1 MWADLQKPKRF
12 DLSSIEILLAEPPI
26 ATRRVL
32 RNALYGLGIR
42 NVLEVEVP
50 LTVEMPTK
58 PSVDMLFVDAT
69 DAKAETLR
77 LVTEIRRRSTPFG
90 PFVAIVLTC
99 DAPTEDFISRA
110 GVAGADGV
118 LAKPVSMQAVQ
129 DRITALIEARR
140 PWVVTE
146 NYIGPDRRQS
156 ERVESDPIPTFDV
169 PNTVRRKARQESLAS
184 LAEDV
189 ESAWQRIEVQ
199 QMKRHAFQVAFLT
212 ELAAAPPTRG
222 RPGGYLTEL
231 ERVPVVVR
239 VLIARIR
246 SPELSDLVQ
255 PLALGMVDRIAEST
269 GDPGLLSAELPDLTV
284 AAMEI
289 LRLCL
294 GVADGDKAW
303 AEVNRSVRGFLK
315 RNQQG

>member
-1 MWADLQKPKRF
+1 MWADVQKPRRF

-69 DAKAETLR
+69 DAKADTLR
-77 LVTEIRRRSTPFG
+77 LVTEIRRRATPFG

-99 DAPTEDFISRA
+99 DAPTEDFINRA
-110 GVAGADGV
+110 GAAGADGV

-146 NYIGPDRRQS
+146 SYIGPDRRQS
-156 ERVESDPIPTFDV
+156 ERAEADPVPTFDV

-184 LAEDV
+184 LAVDV
-189 ESAWQRIEVQ
+189 EGAWERIEVQ

-212 ELAAAPPTRG
+212 QLAAASPPRG
-222 RPGGYLTEL
+222 RPGGYVMEL
-231 ERVPVVVR
+231 ERVPAVVR
-239 VLIARIR
+239 ELVARIR

-255 PLALGMVDRIAEST
+255 PLAHRMVDRIAGST
-269 GDPGLLSAELPDLTV
+269 GDPGLLAAELPDLSE

-294 GVADGDKAW
+294 GVADGDKAR
-303 AEVNRSVRGFLK
+303 AEVNRSVRAFLM
-315 RNQQG
+315 RSQPG